1 MIYDRIHFVKV
12 LNSNIH
18 KCEDILITAL
28 CSSNVFSMPSSLE
41 EQLSTQNFN
50 TALETTCLG
59 DQTSMVWY
67 DFLMYENIVGAL

>member
-1 MIYDRIHFVKV
+1 
-12 LNSNIH
+12 
-18 KCEDILITAL
+18 
-28 CSSNVFSMPSSLE
+28 MPSSLE

>member
-12 LNSNIH
+12 LNSDIH

-28 CSSNVFSMPSSLE
+28 CSSNVFSMPSLLE
-41 EQLSTQNFN
+41 EELSTQNFN

-59 DQTSMVWY
+59 DQTSMVWC